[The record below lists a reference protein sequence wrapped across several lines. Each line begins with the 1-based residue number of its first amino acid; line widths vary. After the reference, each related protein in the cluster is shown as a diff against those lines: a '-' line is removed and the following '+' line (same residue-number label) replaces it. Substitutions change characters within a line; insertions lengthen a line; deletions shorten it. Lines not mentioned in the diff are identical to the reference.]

1 MASGGAL
8 SMNPDDLD
16 PTIREFQRQIAAA
29 YGKFPDFASL
39 PLAERRRIAEEVR
52 APWRIGGPAMR
63 RTDELRVGERD
74 VRIRIHR
81 PDDTPMLP
89 GLIYIHGGGWT
100 LFSIDSH
107 DRLMREY
114 AARAGIAVIGVDY
127 SLAPE
132 ARFPTPAEEIVSVV
146 RWLREE
152 GREFGIDVS
161 RLAMGGDSAGANLTV
176 AANLMLRRD
185 GDAPLDAMLLNY
197 GVFAGSS
204 DGHESYR
211 RYDGDSYNLTAE
223 EMVGFWSGYIR
234 DENDLTDPICHP
246 LIADVSELPPAFFA
260 VAACDVLADEN
271 RAFAERLR
279 SAGVP
284 AEVRVYEGATHS
296 FLEAV
301 SISPLAGR
309 ALDEAAEWLR
319 ARLAPP
325 PVLMIGAGRMGQAFL
340 SGWAGI
346 AEASFL
352 DPGVEACDNARKLSS
367 IAEAADLPRPLTV
380 MIAVKPQMISDVLP
394 QLASLAG
401 PDVLFI
407 SIAAGVEIAS
417 FQALLGEEAR
427 IVRAMPNTPVSVGRG
442 VTAAVAGAG
451 VNSRQRQQAELLLSA
466 VGDLIW
472 LDDEGLLDAVTAVSG
487 SGPAYFFRFAEAL
500 AEAGAKAG
508 LDRDSA
514 FRLARATLS
523 GSGAV
528 AAARDA
534 SLADLRVE
542 VTSPGGTTA
551 AALAELDSAALDE
564 VVAAVVDAA
573 IARARQLAEEN
584 RT

>member
-1 MASGGAL
+1 MS
-8 SMNPDDLD
+8 SDDLD
-16 PTIREFQRQIAAA
+16 PTIRQFQQRIAAA
-29 YGKFPDFASL
+29 YGQYGDFESL

-63 RTDELRVGERD
+63 RTEEMRVGDRN
-74 VRIRIHR
+74 VRVRIHR
-81 PDDTPMLP
+81 PSDSPMLP
-89 GLIYIHGGGWT
+89 AMLYIHGGGWT
-100 LFSIDSH
+100 MFSIDSH

-132 ARFPTPAEEIVSVV
+132 ARFPTPVEEIVSVV
-146 RWLREE
+146 RWLRSE
-152 GREFGIDVS
+152 GRKVGIDAS
-161 RLAMGGDSAGANLTV
+161 RLAIGGDSAGANLTV

-185 GDAPLDAMLLNY
+185 GEPLLDAMLLNY
-197 GVFAGSS
+197 GVFSGSS
-204 DGHESYR
+204 EGHASYER
-211 RYDGDSYNLTAE
+211 FDGDAYNLTAA
-223 EMVGFWSGYIR
+223 EMVGFWSGYVR
-234 DENDLTDPICHP
+234 DESDLDDPICHP
-246 LIADVSELPPAFFA
+246 LIAEVAGLPPAFFA

-271 RAFAERLR
+271 IAFAERLK

-325 PVLMIGAGRMGQAFL
+325 PVLLIGAGRMGGAFL
-340 SGWAGI
+340 RGWAGI
-346 AEASFL
+346 ADASFF
-352 DPGVEACDNARKLSS
+352 DPMVETCEDARKLNS
-367 IAEAADLPRPLTV
+367 IDEAAGLPRPLVV
-380 MIAVKPQMISDVLP
+380 MIAVKPQMLSEVLP
-394 QLASLAG
+394 QLVSLAG
-401 PDVLFI
+401 PDVLFL
-407 SIAAGVEIAS
+407 SIAAGVEIATFRS
-417 FQALLGEEAR
+417 LLGEEAR

-442 VTAAVAGAG
+442 VTAAIAGEGVDAG
-451 VNSRQRQQAELLLSA
+451 QREQVERLLHA

-472 LDDEGLLDAVTAVSG
+472 LDDETLLDAVTAVSG

-528 AAARDA
+528 AAARET

-551 AALAELDSAALDE
+551 AALGELDAAELE
-564 VVAAVVDAA
+564 RIVAAAVDAA
-573 IARARQLAEEN
+573 IARARELAEEN
-584 RT
+584 RS